1 MPVDTIT
8 PESSSRRAASE
19 IAGLEIPDS
28 KAISERDNGAADS
41 LRSARK
47 RFSVMLAS
55 NPGRGE
61 ASVEDMI
68 FFQ

>member
-1 MPVDTIT
+1 MI

-28 KAISERDNGAADS
+28 NAISDRDSGAADP
-41 LRSARK
+41 LKSARK
-47 RFSVMLAS
+47 RFSVMVAS
-55 NPGRGE
+55 NPGRGD